1 MSFLNKAMVIIA
13 VVFLSGC
20 INPTRPDSPTIPASM
35 TSPCEPLEQLDGLT
49 GKDLTNNITHNAAIH
64 YRCVDKYNALREA
77 VSSKKDDP
85 PKK

>member
-1 MSFLNKAMVIIA
+1 MSFLNKLVMILLAL
-13 VVFLSGC
+13 FLSGC
-20 INPTRPDSPTIPASM
+20 INPVRPDSPKILASM

-49 GKDLTNNITHNAAIH
+49 GKDLTTNIVNNAAIH

-77 VSSKKDDP
+77 VQP